1 MNTQQSSTLLRPFVS
16 RALISLVILLCAAG
30 PVWNKANGIGAESE
44 PAPARTADEAL
55 KSAPDFNLKDLSG
68 KTVKLSDFKGKV
80 VVLNFWA
87 TWCGPCR
94 AEIPALIKARNQY
107 HDKGVEII
115 GISLD
120 DDGSESVA
128 AFAKQFKIN
137 YPIVIGT
144 LKDVNNYGSFD
155 SIPTTFVVDREGKIR
170 SSHLGMVSFGDVE
183 NAVKP
188 LL

>member
-16 RALISLVILLCAAG
+16 RALISLVILLCATG
-30 PVWNKANGIGAESE
+30 PVWNKAYGIEAEPE
-44 PAPARTADEAL
+44 PALARTADGAL